1 MLLKKVEIF
10 GFKSFAD
17 KVDINFGGGI
27 TAIIGPNG
35 CGKSNIVDAI
45 RWALGEQRP
54 RFLRGNRME
63 EVIFNGSERRD
74 PLGMAEV
81 TLTLDNSDGLLPIEY
96 EEVTI
101 TRRLFR
107 SGESEY
113 LINKTPCRL
122 MDIETLLMDTGIGPH
137 SYSVIEQGMV
147 EAILSED
154 PEDRGKLFEEVA
166 GITKYKARR
175 KTALQKL
182 DAVEHDLV
190 RIRDILSEVE
200 HRVEGLE
207 RQVRKAERYQTY
219 RRQVRE
225 LELKLASRRYGLL
238 EEEARPLLEE
248 EERLKDQVSALAAR
262 LRRGEGEVERLRAE
276 LMEVEGRLGELGRR
290 MRDMERRAHGLKEE
304 LAVLSERIAAAEAV
318 SERAGEELKGI
329 ERRLGEVREDLEVV
343 RGELERGEGER
354 GKLLEAQKAL
364 RVDVEALKER
374 CRQRRQAIEVL
385 RREEA
390 ALVEL
395 LFKKGGE
402 IERKE
407 SQREGVRVRLREL
420 GQERAHLE
428 GGLRKT
434 RKRRAEVEAQI
445 KVIREELAGKQKD
458 REALAAEVEAKQ
470 KELRDLHRRGDEL
483 EAQLSSLREQLAFW
497 RRMQA
502 QYEGYSEAVRALLL
516 ESPLKG
522 KVVGVLG
529 DLIEVDEPFVRAIE
543 TALGP
548 YLEAIVVPRAG
559 LVREAVTFLRRK
571 KVGGRVRFVVLDR
584 VVDSSPPEDPPE
596 LLGLKARVLDV
607 VQAQGRV
614 KTWLEGLLGRVM
626 LVDSLETALALGPG
640 WGGITEDGFWVRTDG
655 EVWGGRADKGGQG
668 LLSRKLR
675 IGRIEGE
682 IFRYRGELKE
692 VREAVRRTTSERNK
706 LESRRFTS
714 DEEIEELGKRLLR
727 LDQER
732 TQKAF
737 EERQVQERAQRL
749 EEEERSLKEVLDR
762 LQVELVQDGLERAE
776 LERKKGKLAVQV
788 AEQEEAL
795 ARGEVVRAERLEALH
810 GVQVELASAEERL
823 GSLRRELRR
832 LEGMEGELLEAQRRR
847 QKERDEGEARMRAF
861 RARRESAKRE
871 LEEITRALRKAED
884 EYKVLEKSRISL
896 QGKLAASEE
905 EVRRNRAE
913 YEEARSRAHEVEG
926 RLSQLRVEAQELWA
940 RMQEKYGVDLRK
952 VEPPEGP
959 FDPDMAGREIARLQE
974 RIEAMGP
981 VNLGALEEYRSEKE
995 RYEFLARQQDD
1006 LLEARDTLRQTIVEL
1021 NRKARRQ
1028 FMDTF
1033 ERVRGHFR
1041 ESFVRFFGGGEADLV
1056 LSEGDDPLEAQV
1068 NIVAQPKGKKLQ
1080 NISLLSGGEKA
1091 LAAISLLFAL
1101 YREKPGPFCILDE
1114 VDAMLDDANVKR
1126 FVEVLR
1132 QFAAET
1138 QFLVITHNKGT
1149 IEAADALYGI
1159 TMEEPGVSQ
1168 LVAVRFEGGEVR
1180 AEVSTPV
1187 T

>member
-1 MLLKKVEIF
+1 MKKVEIF

-17 KVDINFGGGI
+17 KVDINFDRGI
-27 TAIIGPNG
+27 TAIVGPNG

-63 EVIFNGSERRD
+63 EVIFSGSERRD

-81 TLTLDNSDGLLPIEY
+81 TLTFDNSDGLLPIEY

-154 PEDRGKLFEEVA
+154 PEDRRRLFEEAA
-166 GITKYKARR
+166 GITKYKSRR
-175 KTALQKL
+175 KAALQKL
-182 DAVEHDLV
+182 EAVEHDLV

-200 HRVEGLE
+200 HQVESLE
-207 RQVRKAERYQTY
+207 RQVRKAERYQAY

-225 LELKLASRRYGLL
+225 LELKLASYRYSLL

-248 EERLKDQVSALAAR
+248 ETRLRDQVSALAAR

-276 LMEVEGRLGELGRR
+276 LMEMEGKLGELGGRI
-290 MRDMERRAHGLKEE
+290 RDMERRAHGLKEE

-318 SERAGEELKGI
+318 SKRAEEELRRIKG
-329 ERRLGEVREDLEVV
+329 RLEEVREDLEGV
-343 RGELERGEGER
+343 RGEIERGEGER
-354 GKLLEAQKAL
+354 GKLVEARDAIRVEVEDLEA
-364 RVDVEALKER
+364 R
-374 CRQRRQAIEVL
+374 CRRRRRVIEDL
-385 RREEA
+385 RREES

-407 SQREGVRVRLREL
+407 SQKDGIRIRLREL
-420 GQERAHLE
+420 EQERGQLE
-428 GGLRKT
+428 GGLRRA

-445 KVIREELAGKQKD
+445 KEVREKLADKQRD
-458 REALAAEVEAKQ
+458 REALVAEVKVKQ
-470 KELRDLHRRGDEL
+470 GKLRDLHRKGDEL
-483 EAQLSSLREQLAFW
+483 EAQLASLREQLAFW

-516 ESPLKG
+516 ESPLKD
-522 KVVGVLG
+522 KAVGVLG
-529 DLIEVDEPFVRAIE
+529 DLIEVDEPFVHAIE

-548 YLEAIVVPRAG
+548 YLEAVVLPDSS
-559 LVREAVTFLRRK
+559 LVGEAMAFLRRR
-571 KVGGRVRFVVLDR
+571 KVGGRVHFVALDR
-584 VVDSSPPEDPPE
+584 VVAPSVQEDPPE
-596 LLGLKARVLDV
+596 LTGIKAKALDV
-607 VQAQGRV
+607 VRADGAVR
-614 KTWLEGLLGRVM
+614 TWLEGLLGNVM
-626 LVDSLETALALGPG
+626 LVDSLETALALGQG
-640 WGGITEDGFWVRTDG
+640 WGGITKDGLWVRRDG
-655 EVWGGRADKGGQG
+655 EIWWGRTDEGGQG

-675 IGRIEGE
+675 IAHIEAE
-682 IFRYRGELKE
+682 IARRREELRE
-692 VREAVRRTTSERNK
+692 VREEIRRVSSERNR
-706 LESRRFTS
+706 LESRRS
-714 DEEIEELGKRLLR
+714 ALDAEIEELGKELLR

-737 EERQVQERAQRL
+737 EERQAQERAQRL
-749 EEEERSLKEVLDR
+749 EEEESTLREALDR
-762 LQVELVQDGLERAE
+762 LQMEIVQDGLKRGE
-776 LERKKGKLAVQV
+776 LERKKGELA
-788 AEQEEAL
+788 ARISEEEETL
-795 ARGEVVRAERLEALH
+795 RREEKIRAERLEALN
-810 GVQVELASAEERL
+810 GLRVELASVEERL
-823 GSLRRELRR
+823 GSLRRELVR
-832 LEGMEGELLEAQRRR
+832 LEGMERELVEAEKRR
-847 QKERDEGEARMRAF
+847 QKEREEGEARARAF
-861 RARRESAKRE
+861 QARRESAEKE
-871 LEEITRALRKAED
+871 LEEVTQVLKAAED
-884 EYKVLEKSRISL
+884 EYKILDRDRISL
-896 QGKLAASEE
+896 QGRLAASEE
-905 EVRRNRAE
+905 EVRRTRAE

-926 RLSQLRVEAQELWA
+926 KLSQLRMEAQELWA
-940 RMQEKYGVDLRK
+940 RMQEKYGADLRE
-952 VEPPEGP
+952 VEPPEEP
-959 FDPDMAGREIARLQE
+959 FNPELAEREIVRLQE

-981 VNLGALEEYRSEKE
+981 VNLGALEEYKREKE
-995 RYEFLARQQDD
+995 RYEFLAGQQDD
-1006 LLEARDTLRQTIVEL
+1006 LLEARDTLKQTIVEL

-1056 LSEGDDPLEAQV
+1056 LSEGDDPLEAQIH
-1068 NIVAQPKGKKLQ
+1068 IVARPKGKKLQ

-1091 LAAISLLFAL
+1091 LAAIALLFAL

-1114 VDAMLDDANVKR
+1114 VDAMLDDANVRR
-1126 FVEVLR
+1126 FAEVLK
-1132 QFAAET
+1132 QFSAET
-1138 QFLVITHNKGT
+1138 QFLVITHNKCT
-1149 IEAADALYGI
+1149 MEAADALYGV